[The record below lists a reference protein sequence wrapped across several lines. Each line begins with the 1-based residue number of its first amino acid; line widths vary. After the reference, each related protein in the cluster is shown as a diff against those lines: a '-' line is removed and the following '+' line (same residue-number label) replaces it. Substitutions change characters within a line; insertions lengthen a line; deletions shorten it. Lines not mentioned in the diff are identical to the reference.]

1 MKPAGVLHT
10 DPPALTV
17 ERAQEIARTLFGVHG
32 TATPL
37 VSERDQNF
45 RLTDADGG
53 AWILKVS
60 NAVTV
65 VVG

>member
-10 DPPALTV
+10 DPPALSV
-17 ERAQEIARTLFGVHG
+17 ARAQEIAEALFGVQG

-45 RLTDADGG
+45 RLEEPGG
-53 AWILKVS
+53 A
-60 NAVTV
+60 
-65 VVG
+65 G